1 MSKLKIYACSGVGS
15 VDLAKANRVT
25 SDLENA
31 GWQRNETLRKY
42 LGSSDDGGCAEYFL
56 YIFIPDSDLSKYNA
70 TIYKKRKQQI
80 KTFEYVRQL
89 FLDHDYGTE
98 AELLDVIRT
107 GIEKTFG
114 TSVES
119 VLFDIRSGKREAVGE
134 PISMAVA
141 MIISA
146 VISLVV
152 AVISGVISYCKE
164 VKVAKYTAPTFQE
177 LSDSAPAP
185 EDYKDPSEEDKKE
198 KDKKLTYGLLAG
210 VALLILGT
218 LNDD

>member
-1 MSKLKIYACSGVGS
+1 MSKLKIYACSGVGQIDHAQS
-15 VDLAKANRVT
+15 NRVT
-25 SDLENA
+25 SDLEKA
-31 GWQRNETLRKY
+31 GWSTNETLRKY

-98 AELLDVIRT
+98 AELLDIIRA

-119 VLFDIRSGKREAVGE
+119 VLFDIRTGKKEAVGE

-141 MIISA
+141 TIISA
-146 VISLVV
+146 VISLVI
-152 AVISGVISYCKE
+152 AVISGVIAYCKE

-177 LSDSAPAP
+177 LEDSAPAP
-185 EDYKDPSEEDKKE
+185 EDYTNNEEKNKN
-198 KDKKLTYGLLAG
+198 KKLTTYGLLAG
-210 VALLILGT
+210 VALLLFGT
-218 LNDD
+218 INND

>member
-31 GWQRNETLRKY
+31 GWKRNEVLRKY
-42 LGSSDDGGCAEYFL
+42 LGSSNDGGCAEYFL
-56 YIFIPDSDLSKYNA
+56 YIFIPDSELSKYNA

-80 KTFEYVRQL
+80 KTYEYVRQL
-89 FLDHDYGTE
+89 FIDHGYGTE
-98 AELLDVIRT
+98 ADLMSIIRN
-107 GIEKTFG
+107 GIETTFG
-114 TSVES
+114 NSVES
-119 VLFDIRSGKREAVGE
+119 VLFQIRTGKMEGVGIATE
-134 PISMAVA
+134 IIVA
-141 MIISA
+141 IISA
-146 VISLVV
+146 VVSIVLAVV
-152 AVISGVISYCKE
+152 SGVIAYCKE
-164 VKVAKYTAPTFQE
+164 VKVAKYTAPTMQE
-177 LSDSAPAP
+177 LADSAPAP
-185 EDYKDPSEEDKKE
+185 EDYKDPSEEDQKE